1 MSQKKKSRPNPAR
14 RRTAKSKLDPQ
25 NASLGT
31 ANGSSAAAGKPAVH
45 QEKNAAWTTSDSQ
58 CQAKRAAGVP
68 RRESSTVKQGSAVIK
83 PKTAN
88 TQPNGSKNSNAKG
101 DSSNSWTGSLALATP
116 AFVTGGLVGCAAG
129 AAVLL
134 SAGLWKD
141 FGGVESAIL
150 AARTAKLCMDN
161 LCEEIITS
169 LKAGTYSAPEALDML
184 RRTTLAYATAIPGG
198 APFVERMFR
207 EIDMVRKQRG
217 REVDK
222 VVAETYTEL
231 SRAGKRGAGPAEMHT
246 IIIRSLVKLS
256 EFTSRATQDIIARNP
271 KLRPYGNG
279 AAKAL
284 RPQPE
289 PKPKV
294 PTVKLNMAIN
304 HKQAVGA

>member
-14 RRTAKSKLDPQ
+14 RRTAKSKLDSQ
-25 NASLGT
+25 DASLAT
-31 ANGSSAAAGKPAVH
+31 ANGNPAASVKPAV
-45 QEKNAAWTTSDSQ
+45 QQQKTASNSQ
-58 CQAKRAAGVP
+58 CPAKRAAGVS
-68 RRESSTVKQGSAVIK
+68 RRESGTVKQGSAVMK
-83 PKTAN
+83 SKAAN
-88 TQPNGSKNSNAKG
+88 PQPNGSRNSNAKSDG
-101 DSSNSWTGSLALATP
+101 SNSWTGSLHVALATP

-184 RRTTLAYATAIPGG
+184 RRTTLAYASAIPGG
-198 APFVERMFR
+198 ALFVERMFR

-231 SRAGKRGAGPAEMHT
+231 SKAGKRGAGPAEMHT
-246 IIIRSLVKLS
+246 IIISSLVKLS
-256 EFTSRATQDIIARNP
+256 EFTGRATQDIIARNP
-271 KLRPYGNG
+271 KLRPYRDG
-279 AAKAL
+279 AARAV

-289 PKPKV
+289 LKPKV
-294 PTVKLNMAIN
+294 PTVKLNMSIN